1 MQEIERKFLLIHAP
15 NFSLYENLGRVSSI
29 RQGYVSKHDKGVVRI
44 RQDNDDFIITVKG
57 TGVLSREEH
66 EINILF
72 PMAELLFSMC
82 IGSVIHKTR
91 HRINHDGL
99 VYEVDIF
106 EGNLSGLVLL
116 EIEFSSE
123 EEARAY
129 TPSLL
134 QELIIR
140 EVTTEKCYANLRLAL
155 DGLPDK

>member
-1 MQEIERKFLLIHAP
+1 MC
-15 NFSLYENLGRVSSI
+15 V
-29 RQGYVSKHDKGVVRI
+29 I

-57 TGVLSREEH
+57 KGALSREEH
-66 EINILF
+66 EINVPF

-82 IGSVIHKTR
+82 IGSVVHKTR

-116 EIEFSSE
+116 EIEFSTE
-123 EEARAY
+123 EQARAY

-140 EVTTEKCYANLRLAL
+140 EVTTEKCYTNLSLAL
-155 DGLPDK
+155 NGLPDK